1 VRIERGERGDEE
13 NGAIEGA
20 GAIESI
26 APAVSNQGRT
36 GNVVCAPRRFVLS
49 KGAFCDLVG

>member
-1 VRIERGERGDEE
+1 MRIERGERGDEE